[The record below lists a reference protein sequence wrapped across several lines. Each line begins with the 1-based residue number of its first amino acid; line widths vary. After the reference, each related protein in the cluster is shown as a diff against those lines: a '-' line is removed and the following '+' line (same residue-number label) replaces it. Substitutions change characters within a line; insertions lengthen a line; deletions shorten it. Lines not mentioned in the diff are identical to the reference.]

1 MPKHNQT
8 KSLGSLTDFQSA
20 IPHTPEPTD
29 ERLDRLE
36 RRLIQVETL
45 LNDVMQQ
52 LDRPF
57 RDLHSK
63 QNGKPSQ
70 AKPKPKPVKPSSPK
84 QAKQKPPTVQPTP
97 SHTKADIQAVT
108 EFLKQHG
115 DRLWHGNKLRKAIK
129 ERCEGISNKRLKSVL
144 ETLRKDGKI
153 ISFLNNDIALPVFM
167 KYVAMRSKL
176 TVLRRTRPDATCIIL
191 QKRGFLTEMVLQS
204 LLMWK

>member
-1 MPKHNQT
+1 MAKHNQS
-8 KSLGSLTDFQSA
+8 KSLGSLTDFQTA
-20 IPHTPEPTD
+20 PQPIPETTD
-29 ERLDRLE
+29 ERIDRLE

-70 AKPKPKPVKPSSPK
+70 AKQKPKPVKPSSPK
-84 QAKQKPPTVQPTP
+84 QAKQKPPTVQPTS
-97 SHTKADIQAVT
+97 SHSKADIQAVT

-115 DRLWHGNKLRKAIK
+115 DRLWHGNKLREAIK

-153 ISFLNNDIALPVFM
+153 TI
-167 KYVAMRSKL
+167 VANVEVDG
-176 TVLRRTRPDATCIIL
+176 VLLKGAYQFTP
-191 QKRGFLTEMVLQS
+191 
-204 LLMWK
+204 

>member
-8 KSLGSLTDFQSA
+8 KSLGSLTDFQTA
-20 IPHTPEPTD
+20 PQPAPETTD
-29 ERLDRLE
+29 ERIDRLE
-36 RRLIQVETL
+36 RRVLQVESL

-57 RDLHSK
+57 RDLHNK

-70 AKPKPKPVKPSSPK
+70 AKQKTKPVKPSSLK
-84 QAKQKPPTVQPTP
+84 QAKQKTPTVQPTP
-97 SHTKADIQAVT
+97 SHSKADIQAVT

-153 ISFLNNDIALPVFM
+153 TI
-167 KYVAMRSKL
+167 VANG
-176 TVLRRTRPDATCIIL
+176 VLLKGAYQFTP
-191 QKRGFLTEMVLQS
+191 
-204 LLMWK
+204 

>member
-20 IPHTPEPTD
+20 IPHTPETTD
-29 ERLDRLE
+29 ERIDRLE

-57 RDLHSK
+57 RDLHNK

-70 AKPKPKPVKPSSPK
+70 AKQKTKPVKPVKPSSPK
-84 QAKQKPPTVQPTP
+84 QAKPKQPTAQPTP
-97 SHTKADIQAVT
+97 SHSKADIQAVT

-115 DRLWHGNKLRKAIK
+115 DRVWHGNKLRKAIK
-129 ERCEGISNKRLKSVL
+129 ESCEGISNKRLKSVI

-153 ISFLNNDIALPVFM
+153 TI
-167 KYVAMRSKL
+167 VANVEVDG
-176 TVLRRTRPDATCIIL
+176 VLLKCAYQFTP
-191 QKRGFLTEMVLQS
+191 
-204 LLMWK
+204 

>member
-8 KSLGSLTDFQSA
+8 KSLGTLTDFQSD

-29 ERLDRLE
+29 ERIDRLE

-70 AKPKPKPVKPSSPK
+70 AKPKPVKPSSPK

-97 SHTKADIQAVT
+97 SHSKADIQAVT
-108 EFLKQHG
+108 EFLQQHG
-115 DRLWHGNKLRKAIK
+115 DRLWHGNQLRKAIK

-153 ISFLNNDIALPVFM
+153 TI
-167 KYVAMRSKL
+167 VANVEVDG
-176 TVLRRTRPDATCIIL
+176 VLLKGAYQFTP
-191 QKRGFLTEMVLQS
+191 
-204 LLMWK
+204 

>member
-1 MPKHNQT
+1 MAKHNQT
-8 KSLGSLTDFQSA
+8 KSLGSLTDFQTA
-20 IPHTPEPTD
+20 PQPAPETTD
-29 ERLDRLE
+29 ERIDRLE
-36 RRLIQVETL
+36 RRVLQVESL

-57 RDLHSK
+57 RDLHNK

-70 AKPKPKPVKPSSPK
+70 AKQKTKPVKPSSPK

-129 ERCEGISNKRLKSVL
+129 ESCEGISNKRLKSVL

-153 ISFLNNDIALPVFM
+153 TI
-167 KYVAMRSKL
+167 VANVEVDG
-176 TVLRRTRPDATCIIL
+176 VLLKGAYQFTP
-191 QKRGFLTEMVLQS
+191 
-204 LLMWK
+204 